1 MRCHSAQPRKAGFLG
16 CHPYAGAP
24 DNHRDEDAG
33 KGKRTNWS
41 IHSQHVRPT
50 PCRSAASG
58 RLRPIVSCNGLFDG
72 AAAAARTNAI
82 FQSSVSHNVTCQ
94 PSATDK

>member
-50 PCRSAASG
+50 HI
-58 RLRPIVSCNGLFDG
+58 LRRKESV
-72 AAAAARTNAI
+72 I
-82 FQSSVSHNVTCQ
+82 FAMFSVSGGREQ
-94 PSATDK
+94 RIGSRDFGLLADRAAEQAGAERAE